1 MSTIKKPVK
10 TQVEELKILT
20 DLLGFNNDEKST
32 VENWFTPELISTVTT
47 MVANVLGVMVLL
59 GWLNAADVEVLTKAV
74 TALVGGVS
82 VIVVNSVLIW
92 KFVAGR
98 FAVKRQVLEMKYRY
112 AETVVVERMRAAE

>member
-1 MSTIKKPVK
+1 MSTVKKPVK

-20 DLLGFNNDEKST
+20 DFLGFNNDEKST

-47 MVANVLGVMVLL
+47 MVANVLGVLVFM
-59 GWLNAADVEVLTKAV
+59 GWLNVADVEVLTKAV